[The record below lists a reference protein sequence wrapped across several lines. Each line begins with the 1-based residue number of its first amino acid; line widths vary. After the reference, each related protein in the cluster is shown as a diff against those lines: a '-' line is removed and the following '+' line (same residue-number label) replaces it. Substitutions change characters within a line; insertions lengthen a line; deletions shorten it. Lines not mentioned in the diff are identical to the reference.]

1 MMMVLPAVYT
11 LISGTY
17 SAISSKALYKWETE
31 GIDHTTNKFQKPY
44 FMTLMM
50 FVGEALC
57 LFYKLVTDWQASR
70 KKSFV
75 TSQSSMNGSDTLSN
89 GDSPK
94 QGQLVTSTSHPT
106 LLQPPLNDKAPLL
119 DNTAPRTSV
128 SSDPANRPHL
138 GVFVI
143 LTLFDLSAST
153 LNGVGLIWVSA
164 SANQM
169 LRGSM
174 IFFTGVFSVLIFR
187 KNLKKMQWVGIGIVM
202 LGLIL
207 VGATGML
214 RPSSDKTPP
223 ASDVFVGILLVLS
236 GSALNSLQNVFEEK
250 LLKGASVDPLDVVGW
265 EGVIGT
271 VLSIFIMLPIVQAIP
286 GSDSGSVENTRDT
299 LMMLTG
305 NAALTIVTLGY
316 SIALALMNF
325 YSQVVTKVMTAV
337 HRMLISTCRVVLV
350 WIIDLLIYYA
360 IPGGEDYGEVLDV
373 YSTLQ
378 FAGFLLLVAGTAVYI
393 RTGLLAQKEAEYE
406 QLSSSNNPGPV

>member
-1 MMMVLPAVYT
+1 MHSATKMAMLLPAVYT

-17 SAISSKALYKWETE
+17 SAISNKVLYKWKTE
-31 GIDHTTNKFQKPY
+31 GLDHESRLFQKPY

-57 LFYKLVTDWQASR
+57 LFYKLVSDWQASR
-70 KKSFV
+70 KRAFV
-75 TSQSSMNGSDTLSN
+75 TSQSNMNGSDTIS

-94 QGQLVTSTSHPT
+94 GG
-106 LLQPPLNDKAPLL
+106 LNAPLL
-119 DNTAPRTSV
+119 DNTASRTSV

-187 KNLKKMQWVGIGIVM
+187 KNLKRMQWVGIGIVM
-202 LGLIL
+202 MGLIL
-207 VGATGML
+207 VGAAGML
-214 RPSSDKTPP
+214 RPSSDETPP

-271 VLSIFIMLPIVQAIP
+271 VLCIFVMLPIVQAIP
-286 GSDSGSVENTRDT
+286 GSDQGSVENTRDT

-305 NAALTIVTLGY
+305 NAGITIVTLGY
-316 SIALALMNF
+316 SIALAAMNF
-325 YSQVVTKVMTAV
+325 YSQVVTKVTTAV

-350 WIIDLLIYYA
+350 WMIDLFIYYV
-360 IPGGEDYGEVLDV
+360 IPNGSEYGEFLDA
-373 YSTLQ
+373 YSSLQ

-393 RTGLLAQKEAEYE
+393 RTGLLAAKEVEYD
-406 QLSSSNNPGPV
+406 QLNNNSQQA

>member
-1 MMMVLPAVYT
+1 MVSSSLMVMLLPVLYT
-11 LISGTY
+11 LGSGTY
-17 SAISSKALYKWETE
+17 SAISNKILYEWETE
-31 GIDHTTNKFQKPY
+31 GLDHERQAFKKPY

-57 LFYKLVTDWQASR
+57 LFYKLVSDWQTSR
-70 KKSFV
+70 SRPFV
-75 TSQSSMNGSDTLSN
+75 TNQSSMNGAEGMTT

-94 QGQLVTSTSHPT
+94 EGQLV
-106 LLQPPLNDKAPLL
+106 APLL
-119 DNTAPRTSV
+119 DNTSSRHSV
-128 SSDPANRPHL
+128 SQDPSNRPHL

-187 KNLKKMQWVGIGIVM
+187 KNLKKWQWIGIGIVM
-202 LGLIL
+202 MGLIL
-207 VGATGML
+207 VGAAGML
-214 RPSSDKTPP
+214 RPTDDKTPP

-265 EGVIGT
+265 EGVIGS
-271 VLSIFIMLPIVQAIP
+271 VLCIFVMLPIVEAIP
-286 GSDSGSVENTRDT
+286 GSDHGCVESTRDT

-305 NAALTIVTLGY
+305 NGKMTLVVLGY
-316 SIALALMNF
+316 SLALALMNF

-350 WIIDLLIYYA
+350 WMIDLIIYYG
-360 IPGGEDYGEVLDV
+360 IPGGRPYGEFLDV
-373 YSTLQ
+373 YSSLQ
-378 FAGFLLLVAGTAVYI
+378 FFGFLLLVAGTAVYI
-393 RTGLLAQKEAEYE
+393 YTGILAKKEAEYE
-406 QLSSSNNPGPV
+406 QLANNGTGAAV